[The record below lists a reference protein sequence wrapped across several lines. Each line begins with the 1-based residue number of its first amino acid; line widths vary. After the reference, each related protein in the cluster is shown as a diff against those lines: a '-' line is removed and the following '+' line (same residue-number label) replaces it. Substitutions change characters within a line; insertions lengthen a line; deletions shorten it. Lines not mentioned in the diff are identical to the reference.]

1 VRLVA
6 EEASVLSKSGIQ
18 AVKAV
23 AALAELPVGAYA
35 GAATIARKTG
45 APENYLGK
53 LLRQLA
59 VRGVLAS
66 RKGLGG
72 GFRLARSAAA
82 ISLYDV
88 VEWIDSPER
97 WSGCVLG
104 RSRCRDE
111 EACRLHRRWAGV
123 RDMYLGFLRG
133 TTIADVLVPD
143 RPERSGGVS

>member
-1 VRLVA
+1 
-6 EEASVLSKSGIQ
+6 VLSKSGIQ

-23 AALAELPVGAYA
+23 AALAELPEGVYA
-35 GAATIARKTG
+35 GSAAIARKIG

-59 VRGVLAS
+59 VRGVLVS

-72 GFRLARSAAA
+72 GFRLARRPGA

-88 VEWIDSPER
+88 VEWIDSPAR

-104 RSRCRDE
+104 RGSCRDE
-111 EACRLHRRWAGV
+111 DACRLHRRWAGV
-123 RDMYLGFLRG
+123 RDTYLGFLRA
-133 TTIADVLVPD
+133 TTIADVLGPAGSG
-143 RPERSGGVS
+143 RPGGGA